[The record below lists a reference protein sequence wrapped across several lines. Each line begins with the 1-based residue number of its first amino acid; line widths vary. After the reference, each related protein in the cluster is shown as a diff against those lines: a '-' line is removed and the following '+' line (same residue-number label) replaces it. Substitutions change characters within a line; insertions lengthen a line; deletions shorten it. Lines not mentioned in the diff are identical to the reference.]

1 VTELSSS
8 NEYWV
13 PVSKLIDN
21 GIYSKSY
28 VVSNLGRIRGPRKVL
43 TGKVDKD
50 GYRVVILSAG
60 KYRKSIAVHRVVALT
75 FITNIHNSL
84 TVNHINCD
92 KTDNRV
98 KNLEWVSS
106 LTNSR
111 HGAINGLMP
120 SLTKPH
126 LDKIR
131 TISKSRIGFDS
142 PVGKEISI
150 HGITY
155 GSISVASKILKISET
170 TIRRWIESH
179 EDVFLH
185 GKEVVAI
192 VAGSFNPITI
202 SHIKLI
208 TELKRRNYVDKVFVI
223 PSYIHLQK
231 NTNIS
236 YQHRVNMCVGA
247 LEHYNKCD
255 VLDIEPSIP
264 NFDGSYIML
273 AEYLSETYPNY
284 IFKHVIGQDCAENIN
299 TWKNSDKLL
308 RDYSFI
314 VIPRDD
320 IETRH
325 KWYMKKP
332 HRFLNKIETP
342 NISSTLV
349 RNHSDIAKCDFI
361 DASVKKYILTN
372 DLYGD
377 LDG

>member
-1 VTELSSS
+1 MITPVSS
-8 NEYWV
+8 NEYWL
-13 PVSKLIDN
+13 PVSDLIDN

-28 VVSNLGRIRGPRKVL
+28 LVSNLGQIKGPRRTLV
-43 TGKVDKD
+43 GKIDKD

-75 FITNIHNSL
+75 FIINTHNSL
-84 TVNHINCD
+84 TVNHINCH

-111 HGAINGLMP
+111 HAAINGLMSSP
-120 SLTKPH
+120 SKSH

-131 TISKSRIGFDS
+131 IISKTRVGFDS

-155 GSISVASKILKISET
+155 GSISMASNILKISET
-170 TIRRWIESH
+170 TIRRWVDTRK
-179 EDVFLH
+179 DVFLH

-202 SHIKLI
+202 SHVKLI

-223 PSYIHLQK
+223 PSYIHRQK

-236 YQHRVNMCVGA
+236 YQHRVNMCICA
-247 LEHYNKCD
+247 LKHYNKCD
-255 VLDIEPSIP
+255 TLDIEPYIP
-264 NFDGSYIML
+264 NFDGSYVML
-273 AEYLSETYPNY
+273 AEYLAKVYPNY

-299 TWKNSDKLL
+299 TWKDSDKLVN
-308 RDYSFI
+308 DNQFI
-314 VIPRDD
+314 VLPRGD
-320 IETRH
+320 IESRH
-325 KWYMKKP
+325 KWYMRKP
-332 HRFLNKIETP
+332 HRFINKIEIP
-342 NISSTLV
+342 NISSTMV
-349 RNHSDIAKCDFI
+349 RNHLDITKCEFI
-361 DASVKKYILTN
+361 VDSVKEYILTH

-377 LDG
+377 SDE